1 MSDPDPSKTPP
12 ETCPLCPPSGPP
24 QPPPP
29 AADDLSAS
37 PSAEVDLVWIACNKC
52 DAWYHSACLFLS
64 GGQWMETVPSRV
76 KEEVGVFGERG
87 PWANWVDWIGK
98 WYCAPCISKSTDPSN
113 PRPPRNA
120 LHATL
125 KRSGIQPKDVE
136 LASRPLK
143 RAASL
148 HDIKP
153 LTKKART
160 STSTSVGGKAESI
173 STRATRTP
181 ETVIS
186 GVHGGSEV
194 TGAGEAV
201 GQGRP
206 KRKAAQVTD
215 YNNLHNSIATPTAK
229 WLQIIA
235 NPEEYGRTIL
245 DADYPTL
252 PGHLLTK
259 EWLES
264 LPPPTP
270 QNPIPQAPPNIPS
283 PSIFHGPDRTPL
295 IIRPSDG
302 GFSSLGGHLPSSITV
317 RDIARLVGPEK
328 LVDVIDVASQQSAS
342 WPLEAWAEYLA
353 PPETEE
359 GVKEREKERR
369 KVYNI
374 ISLEI
379 SDTELAKL
387 VKPPRIVREIDWVD
401 NFWDFGL
408 GKKAKGKGKAKA
420 QAQAVKVEDGD
431 GMGRE
436 EEDDIANAKR
446 NSTVDY
452 PKVQLY
458 CLMGMKGAWT
468 DWHVDFAASSV
479 YYTIHSGAKVFFF
492 IKPTEANLKAYAKWS
507 GSYEEQSNT
516 WLGDWVD
523 HVYRVELRAGDTMI
537 IPTGYIHAVYTPV
550 DTIVFGG
557 NFLHS
562 YNLDT
567 QLQLRQIEIDTKVPQ
582 RFRFPNFDRL
592 CWYVAIKHLNLFR
605 SLHPLRP
612 PTSSSSSSP
621 STPPPKVPHHTILQ
635 NLLHLT
641 SFLNLQIKKL
651 RDDGP
656 GGVTEKTRKAIWDRI
671 PPEFRMGGEAG
682 MAEGLVR
689 ELGWRVADE
698 LDALG
703 LGSGGFAPRITG
715 SVTPRVEIRDDKSK
729 KKEKEKKSNRVA
741 KVFDHEPASR
751 TWHFDPPPWQ
761 ESTSIPHTET
771 RLVPLPL
778 PTPLPLPSSANG
790 NAAKTYYDPTPYL
803 AEQTSSVV
811 AQSRVR
817 VRQMEGGVVV
827 EEKQAT
833 EFREW
838 KTVWGRGG
846 AGGMGNGGGMGG
858 GAGSGSGITGPQGV
872 WGWGGHGAGGHAG
885 HAGHPGHPGH
895 LGR

>member
-1 MSDPDPSKTPP
+1 M
-12 ETCPLCPPSGPP
+12 
-24 QPPPP
+24 
-29 AADDLSAS
+29 
-37 PSAEVDLVWIACNKC
+37 VW
-52 DAWYHSACLFLS
+52 
-64 GGQWMETVPSRV
+64 
-76 KEEVGVFGERG
+76 
-87 PWANWVDWIGK
+87 
-98 WYCAPCISKSTDPSN
+98 
-113 PRPPRNA
+113 
-120 LHATL
+120 
-125 KRSGIQPKDVE
+125 GIE
-136 LASRPLK
+136 
-143 RAASL
+143 
-148 HDIKP
+148 
-153 LTKKART
+153 
-160 STSTSVGGKAESI
+160 
-173 STRATRTP
+173 
-181 ETVIS
+181 
-186 GVHGGSEV
+186 
-194 TGAGEAV
+194 
-201 GQGRP
+201 
-206 KRKAAQVTD
+206 
-215 YNNLHNSIATPTAK
+215 
-229 WLQIIA
+229 
-235 NPEEYGRTIL
+235 
-245 DADYPTL
+245 
-252 PGHLLTK
+252 
-259 EWLES
+259 
-264 LPPPTP
+264 
-270 QNPIPQAPPNIPS
+270 
-283 PSIFHGPDRTPL
+283 
-295 IIRPSDG
+295 
-302 GFSSLGGHLPSSITV
+302 
-317 RDIARLVGPEK
+317 
-328 LVDVIDVASQQSAS
+328 
-342 WPLEAWAEYLA
+342 
-353 PPETEE
+353 
-359 GVKEREKERR
+359 
-369 KVYNI
+369 
-374 ISLEI
+374 
-379 SDTELAKL
+379 
-387 VKPPRIVREIDWVD
+387 
-401 NFWDFGL
+401 
-408 GKKAKGKGKAKA
+408 
-420 QAQAVKVEDGD
+420 
-431 GMGRE
+431 
-436 EEDDIANAKR
+436 
-446 NSTVDY
+446 
-452 PKVQLY
+452 
-458 CLMGMKGAWT
+458 
-468 DWHVDFAASSV
+468 
-479 YYTIHSGAKVFFF
+479 
-492 IKPTEANLKAYAKWS
+492 
-507 GSYEEQSNT
+507 
-516 WLGDWVD
+516 
-523 HVYRVELRAGDTMI
+523 
-537 IPTGYIHAVYTPV
+537 
-550 DTIVFGG
+550 
-557 NFLHS
+557 
-562 YNLDT
+562 
-567 QLQLRQIEIDTKVPQ
+567 LQLRQIEIDTKVPQ

-641 SFLNLQIKKL
+641 SFLNLRIKKL

>member
-1 MSDPDPSKTPP
+1 MSDPSKTPP

-29 AADDLSAS
+29 AADDPSAS

-52 DAWYHSACLFLS
+52 DGWYHSACLFLS
-64 GGQWMETVPSRV
+64 GEEWRGTVPSRV

-87 PWANWVDWIGK
+87 PWANWVDWIGN

-113 PRPPRNA
+113 PRPPRNP

-125 KRSGIQPKDVE
+125 KRSGIQPKDVQ

-143 RAASL
+143 REASF
-148 HDIKP
+148 HDIQP
-153 LTKKART
+153 LAKKART

-181 ETVIS
+181 ETV
-186 GVHGGSEV
+186 GGSEV
-194 TGAGEAV
+194 NGAGEAV

-235 NPEEYGRTIL
+235 NPEGYGRTIL

-264 LPPPTP
+264 LPRPTP
-270 QNPIPQAPPNIPS
+270 QNPTPQAPPNIPS

-353 PPETEE
+353 TPETEE
-359 GVKEREKERR
+359 GVREREKERR

-408 GKKAKGKGKAKA
+408 GKKAKGKGKGKA
-420 QAQAVKVEDGD
+420 QAQEVKVEDGD

-523 HVYRVELRAGDTMI
+523 HVYRVELRAGDTM
-537 IPTGYIHAVYTPV
+537 
-550 DTIVFGG
+550 
-557 NFLHS
+557 
-562 YNLDT
+562 
-567 QLQLRQIEIDTKVPQ
+567 
-582 RFRFPNFDRL
+582 L

-612 PTSSSSSSP
+612 PTSSSSSSSL

-641 SFLNLQIKKL
+641 SFLNVQIKKL

-656 GGVTEKTRKAIWDRI
+656 GGVTEKTRKAIWERI
-671 PPEFRMGGEAG
+671 PPELRMGGEAG

-689 ELGWRVADE
+689 ELGWRVSDE

-703 LGSGGFAPRITG
+703 LGSGGSAPQITG
-715 SVTPRVEIRDDKSK
+715 SVVPQVEIRDDKSK
-729 KKEKEKKSNRVA
+729 KKEKEKEKEKKSNRVA
-741 KVFDHEPASR
+741 KVFDHDPASR
-751 TWHFDPPPWQ
+751 TWHFDPPYVHPLSQCAQAFARALAAELRIFGPPSRAPVPQPTRPFYPNFAAEAHPHRPWQ

-778 PTPLPLPSSANG
+778 PIPLPLPSSANG
-790 NAAKTYYDPTPYL
+790 NAAKAYYDPTPYL

-846 AGGMGNGGGMGG
+846 ASGMGNGGGMGI
-858 GAGSGSGITGPQGV
+858 GAGSGSEMTGQQGV

-895 LGR
+895 PGHLGRYS